1 MSEKGALINVARLD
15 AELVTRK
22 IAGSRERAKGL
33 IKSGAV
39 LVNGKT
45 ISKPSV
51 DINETDEIISLAEEF
66 KYVGRGGLKLEKAID
81 EFGIDLK
88 NKICIDIGASTGG
101 FTDCMLQNGAARVY
115 AVDVGHDQL
124 AEKLRNDARVCNA
137 EGTDIRNITVDFTG
151 GQVDFISIDVSFI
164 SLKLILPKAS
174 ELLKECGEA
183 SVLIKPQF
191 EAGKKGIGKNGIVK
205 DRKVHENVLKDITE
219 FAVSLGFMP
228 NALICSPIKGG
239 SGNTEYL
246 IHLKKG
252 NSEMVCFNF
261 RDIVD
266 NALKQRNTN
275 NLH

>member
-22 IAGSRERAKGL
+22 IAGSRERAKEL

-39 LVNGKT
+39 LVNGKI
-45 ISKPSV
+45 ISKPSA

-124 AEKLRNDARVCNA
+124 AEKLQNDARVCNA

-246 IHLKKG
+246 IHLKKVK
-252 NSEMVCFNF
+252 SEMVCFNF

-275 NLH
+275 DLH

>member
-39 LVNGKT
+39 LVNGKI
-45 ISKPSV
+45 ISKPSA

-246 IHLKKG
+246 IHLKKEK
-252 NSEMVCFNF
+252 SEMVCFNF

>member
-39 LVNGKT
+39 LVNGKI
-45 ISKPSV
+45 ISKPSA

-164 SLKLILPKAS
+164 SLKLILPKAF

-191 EAGKKGIGKNGIVK
+191 
-205 DRKVHENVLKDITE
+205 
-219 FAVSLGFMP
+219 
-228 NALICSPIKGG
+228 
-239 SGNTEYL
+239 
-246 IHLKKG
+246 
-252 NSEMVCFNF
+252 
-261 RDIVD
+261 
-266 NALKQRNTN
+266 
-275 NLH
+275 

>member
-1 MSEKGALINVARLD
+1 MARLD

-39 LVNGKT
+39 LVNGK
-45 ISKPSV
+45 IIFKPSA

-124 AEKLRNDARVCNA
+124 AEKLQNDARVCNA

-252 NSEMVCFNF
+252 KSEMVCFNF

>member
-22 IAGSRERAKGL
+22 IAGSRERAKEL

-39 LVNGKT
+39 LVNGKI
-45 ISKPSV
+45 ISKPSA

-137 EGTDIRNITVDFTG
+137 EGTDIRNITVDFTS

-164 SLKLILPKAS
+164 SLKLILPKAF

-219 FAVSLGFMP
+219 FAVLLGFMP

-252 NSEMVCFNF
+252 KSEMVCFNF